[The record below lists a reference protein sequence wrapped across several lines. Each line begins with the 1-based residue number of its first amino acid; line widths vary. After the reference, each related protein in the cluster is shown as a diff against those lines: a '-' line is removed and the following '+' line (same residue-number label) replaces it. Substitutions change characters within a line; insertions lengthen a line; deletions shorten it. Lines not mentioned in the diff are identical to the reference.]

1 MKVLFIS
8 PGSYA
13 HAHEVYYSGRYSPWA
28 QGLSKLGHEV
38 TILTTRAGLREV
50 IKVKTSSGF
59 EVIALPK
66 HSFPFL
72 FNLTKYWTHLT
83 MVHYDVVHYF
93 NWYPNIG
100 SLLIAS
106 FLKTSQDSV
115 LIEDV
120 TDAWFAASKRADL
133 YAKFS
138 SKVPDHFTPMTEELR
153 ELYSRFGVP
162 LHKSTVVPSAADTER
177 IRSLEKEKARKEL
190 GIKRDIF
197 LLGFEWGTLASPLY
211 DTALFLFYALRKIIE
226 KFPQA
231 TLAFIGKFSR
241 YQNTIVEL
249 AKRFDAKN
257 IVFSGPCSSLE
268 LSYWLSA
275 CDVLLLPQGNN
286 IFERTRFPTRFLE
299 YLAAGRP
306 IVVTASSV
314 TAPLVIQKGCGLVAR
329 TNDPNDFAAK
339 IIQLL
344 MDEDLRHKMSVC
356 ARSLALNE
364 FTRESAAKKLEGVYK
379 SLLEKC

>member
-1 MKVLFIS
+1 MLACMRVLLIS
-8 PGSYA
+8 PGNYA
-13 HAHEVYYSGRYSPWA
+13 HANELYYSGRFSPWA
-28 QGLSKLGHEV
+28 RGLSKLGHEV

-72 FNLTKYWTHLT
+72 FNFAKYWTHLT
-83 MVHYDVVHYF
+83 ALHYDVVHYF

-100 SLLIAS
+100 SLLVAS
-106 FLKTSQDSV
+106 ILKVSRGSV

-120 TDAWFAASKRADL
+120 TDAWFAASKGAAL

-153 ELYSRFGVP
+153 ELYSTCGLP

-177 IRSLEKEKARKEL
+177 IRSLDKEKARNEL

-197 LLGFEWGTLASPLY
+197 LLGFEWGTLATPLY
-211 DTALFLFYALRKIIE
+211 DTVLFLFYALRKIIE

-231 TLAFIGKFSR
+231 TLAFIGNFSR
-241 YQNTIVEL
+241 YRNMIVEL
-249 AKRFDAKN
+249 AKRFDVEN
-257 IVFSGPCSSLE
+257 IIFSGLCSSRE

-286 IFERTRFPTRFLE
+286 LFE

-306 IVVTASSV
+306 IVVNASSV
-314 TAPLVIQKGCGLVAR
+314 TVPIVIQKGCGLVAR
-329 TNDPNDFAAK
+329 TNDPEDFAAK

-344 MDEDLRHKMSVC
+344 MDEDLRHRMSVC

-364 FTRESAAKKLEGVYK
+364 FSCESVAKKLEGVYK